1 MKKVEFSDS
10 ELTALYKIIQRE
22 HENTFD
28 VDYDGDDDFY
38 DEDYFSK
45 PIDKKTITAIASK
58 INKVL
63 PKETKKELDKEFL
76 RKKYHPYNNQID
88 EQVYETLK
96 KAYKELQTVKI
107 KYFDMNTAEFIKR
120 NVDVYYTSA
129 KYTIG
134 YCHLRKAIRKFR
146 TSKIASAKRIDKNY
160 TIPNDFNKN
169 KY

>member
-10 ELTALYKIIQRE
+10 ELTALYTIIKHE
-22 HENTFD
+22 HENTYD
-28 VDYDGDDDFY
+28 VDYDSDDDFY
-38 DEDYFSK
+38 DEDYVSK
-45 PIDKKTITAIASK
+45 PIAKKTITSIATK
-58 INKVL
+58 ITKVL

-88 EQVYETLK
+88 EYVYATLK
-96 KAYKELQTVKI
+96 KAYKELTTVEI

-120 NVDVYYTSA
+120 NIDVYYTSA